1 MDKKYEALFT
11 PWKIGNV
18 EIKNRIVFAPMA
30 GISNEAFRGLIKE
43 MDAGLIYSEMVS
55 NMGIIYNSKN
65 TIDML
70 KINEKER
77 PISIQIFGS
86 DLDSF
91 IKAAKFVE
99 EYAKPD
105 IIDINMGC
113 PVPKVA
119 VKSQAGSGLLKNPEK
134 IYEIVKAVVDT
145 VNIPVT
151 VKIRSGWNDSNINCI
166 EVAKLIEKAGA
177 SAIAIHPRTRE
188 QGYSGKADWDIIK
201 KVNGETVN
209 TNYQVSRYIEKSQGD
224 ELQFQVLRG
233 DETLSVTF
241 KAAFSVS
248 EGKYK
253 AGLWIRDSSAGIGT
267 VSFCMPNGAFA
278 SLGHAVC
285 DIDTK
290 EVLPISQGSSTDV
303 NITGIIKG
311 STAATGEICGVL
323 EQDETGKILCNGS
336 LGVYGVFDNPPQG
349 ELYEIAPLD
358 QVEAGSATVYTT
370 VENGILTQFE
380 IEIVSVDPSAE
391 ENKNLVLKV
400 RDKSILEKT
409 GGIIQGMS
417 GSPIVQNDRI
427 VGVVTHV
434 FLNDPT
440 GGYGI
445 FASTMYE
452 KLQTETY

>member
-1 MDKKYEALFT
+1 MKFKQTFLSLLSIVLCGALMFGVFSAAGLRDT
-11 PWKIGNV
+11 TAADVKLSGVTGRLQKIG
-18 EIKNRIVFAPMA
+18 EDFLKN
-30 GISNEAFRGLIKE
+30 ISP
-43 MDAGLIYSEMVS
+43 
-55 NMGIIYNSKN
+55 
-65 TIDML
+65 
-70 KINEKER
+70 EKEKTVTD
-77 PISIQIFGS
+77 S
-86 DLDSF
+86 D
-91 IKAAKFVE
+91 
-99 EYAKPD
+99 
-105 IIDINMGC
+105 
-113 PVPKVA
+113 
-119 VKSQAGSGLLKNPEK
+119 QRK
-134 IYEIVKAVVDT
+134 IYEKVTLGGYPVGLKLYADGVIVVGTESVDT
-145 VNIPVT
+145 STGQVNPA
-151 VKIRSGWNDSNINCI
+151 G
-166 EVAKLIEKAGA
+166 VAGLKTG
-177 SAIAIHPRTRE
+177 
-188 QGYSGKADWDIIK
+188 DIIK
-201 KVNGETVN
+201 KVNGEKVN

-303 NITGIIKG
+303 NITGITKG

-323 EQDETGKILCNGS
+323 EHEETGEILYNGS
-336 LGVYGVFDNPPQG
+336 LGVYGIFDNAPQG
-349 ELYEIAPLD
+349 ELYEIASPD
-358 QVEAGSATVYTT
+358 QIETGLATVYTT

-380 IEIVSVDPSAE
+380 IEIISIDHSAE

-400 RDKSILEKT
+400 RDKALLEKT

-417 GSPIVQNDRI
+417 GSPIVQNGRI
-427 VGVVTHV
+427 VGAVTHV